1 MRVRGVH
8 GWRARWVRTMGA
20 NEQVFCRKALGAFK
34 VLRQNAVLI
43 MSLLR
48 LMKDSGIE
56 ALAENRES
64 KLQTVEDR

>member
-1 MRVRGVH
+1 
-8 GWRARWVRTMGA
+8 
-20 NEQVFCRKALGAFK
+20 VFCRKAFGAFK
-34 VLRQNAVLI
+34 QLRNNAVLI

-56 ALAENRES
+56 ALVDNRDA

>member
-1 MRVRGVH
+1 
-8 GWRARWVRTMGA
+8 MGA